1 MLRSMRKPG
10 TSCPLVRRA
19 VTVGILLIQS
29 LLIQSLL
36 FLVFGRVAA
45 QTSEPVPSAQI
56 TAAEQS
62 SPSNSNAAGPPVITF
77 SDALQRATAN
87 NPQLQAAFTALVL
100 AHQHLVQRRAA
111 LRPNVS
117 YNIQP
122 VYTDPPPHVTN

>member
-10 TSCPLVRRA
+10 TSCPRVRRSGA
-19 VTVGILLIQS
+19 VGILLIQS

-36 FLVFGRVAA
+36 FLVAGSAAA
-45 QTSEPVPSAQI
+45 QTNEPVPGAQI

-87 NPQLQAAFTALVL
+87 NPHLQPPFTAL
-100 AHQHLVQRRAA
+100 A
-111 LRPNVS
+111 LPP
-117 YNIQP
+117 QP
-122 VYTDPPPHVTN
+122 LFQTPAPPLPTMRSH